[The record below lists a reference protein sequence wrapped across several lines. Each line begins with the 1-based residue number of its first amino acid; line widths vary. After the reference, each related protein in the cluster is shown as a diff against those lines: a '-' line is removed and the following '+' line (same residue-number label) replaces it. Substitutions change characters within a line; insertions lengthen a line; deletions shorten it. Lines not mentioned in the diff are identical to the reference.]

1 MALFSP
7 FPYVAPMG
15 PEGQRSFAPDA
26 ARIEALALETLA
38 RMPEPFRAHLGAVVL
53 QVHDW
58 PDDALLD
65 EMGIE
70 DALELTG
77 VYQGRPLST
86 KSSTDSGALPDMIQL
101 FRLPILFEWAETGVA
116 LEELVAHVMVH
127 EIGHH
132 WGLSD
137 ADMHALEHAAG

>member
-1 MALFSP
+1 
-7 FPYVAPMG
+7 MG

-26 ARIEALALETLA
+26 AQIEALALSALA
-38 RMPEPFRAHLGAVVL
+38 RLPDTFRAHLSAIVV

-70 DALELTG
+70 DALDLTG
-77 VYQGRPLST
+77 VYRGRPLAA
-86 KSSTDSGALPDMIQL
+86 KSSSDSGTLPDMIQL

-116 LEELVAHVMVH
+116 LEDLVTHVMVH

-137 ADMHALEHAAG
+137 ADMHALEQAAG